1 MTKVSKGAGKKP
13 APKNDARGIQ
23 TVVTLSG
30 TPGPITYR
38 ASSTEVPLG
47 ANPKDL
53 VGSKKPPLSLVPPS
67 ALVYTALAMKNGCD
81 KYGRANWR
89 SNSVVAT
96 IYIDAALRHM
106 MAWLDGEEVAE
117 DSGVPHLGHALATLA
132 ILVDAHEGGNLIDDR
147 PKPGPGPASI
157 KKFSKA

>member
-53 VGSKKPPLSLVPPS
+53 VGSKKPDMSLVPPT
-67 ALVYTALAMKNGCD
+67 ATLYTALAMENGRQ
-81 KYGRANWR
+81 KYGKNNWR
-89 SNSVVAT
+89 LKKVIASIYVAAAKRH
-96 IYIDAALRHM
+96 IDA
-106 MAWLDGEEVAE
+106 WLEGEEVAE

-132 ILVDAHEGGNLIDDR
+132 ILVDAYEGGNMVDDR
-147 PKPGPGPASI
+147 GLPGPFPAVL
-157 KKFSKA
+157 KKWTKV